1 MKNVCFSIS
10 CGQVVTTSQ
19 KTTVPILVY
28 THTCRCDS
36 ANSEAQRRAA
46 VGSAMVCTAGL
57 GVLMIPL
64 NSLLE
69 AAVSRL
75 PWVVEQAV
83 TGGVLG
89 GVYFGVH
96 YGCRCVCAQHGCL
109 QYVVC
114 VCVCVCVDH
123 VPRCAGWCVSPCS
136 LRLVASMHIQKGMR
150 MHTTR
155 HSDRKHVAGICGA
168 CSRMSGSST
177 GAAIISGTGHTY
189 HRSAYTA
196 TSSSS
201 CTFFSEKINAAQA
214 RASPTTRLRLRGG
227 CSGVCPRVLLTRQA
241 RNKEQ
246 TPPSRWTPFTVTAPD
261 FQVPQV
267 LRTP

>member
-1 MKNVCFSIS
+1 
-10 CGQVVTTSQ
+10 
-19 KTTVPILVY
+19 
-28 THTCRCDS
+28 
-36 ANSEAQRRAA
+36 
-46 VGSAMVCTAGL
+46 
-57 GVLMIPL
+57 
-64 NSLLE
+64 
-69 AAVSRL
+69 
-75 PWVVEQAV
+75 
-83 TGGVLG
+83 
-89 GVYFGVH
+89 
-96 YGCRCVCAQHGCL
+96 
-109 QYVVC
+109 
-114 VCVCVCVDH
+114 
-123 VPRCAGWCVSPCS
+123 
-136 LRLVASMHIQKGMR
+136 MHIQKGMR

-214 RASPTTRLRLRGG
+214 RASLTTRLRLRGG

-261 FQVPQV
+261 SSGPSGAETTLEVNASWPNILSASVADRCRIIVRSGVQAVRGIYCVSIVRAIGYLGFSSASVCHTVSAAFLLLCAERTSCTSLLYHHLPQCPPAV
-267 LRTP
+267 VVRLQSSA

>member
-1 MKNVCFSIS
+1 M
-10 CGQVVTTSQ
+10 VTTSQ

-89 GVYFGVH
+89 GVSVGVH
-96 YGCRCVCAQHGCL
+96 YGCGCVCAQHGCL

-136 LRLVASMHIQKGMR
+136 LRLVASLHSQYAYPK
-150 MHTTR
+150 R
-155 HSDRKHVAGICGA
+155 HENAHDKALRSQA
-168 CSRMSGSST
+168 CRR
-177 GAAIISGTGHTY
+177 Y
-189 HRSAYTA
+189 
-196 TSSSS
+196 
-201 CTFFSEKINAAQA
+201 
-214 RASPTTRLRLRGG
+214 LRGMFTDEWQLHWRSDNLRYG
-227 CSGVCPRVLLTRQA
+227 PYLPPQCVHGDFFEQLHIFFRENQRRPGA
-241 RNKEQ
+241 RKSNH
-246 TPPSRWTPFTVTAPD
+246 TAS
-261 FQVPQV
+261 VAWR
-267 LRTP
+267 L